1 MIRRSLRMLTVLAI
15 AGASVVLAGC
25 GSIRTWRFA
34 LDRPTGAVSPVR
46 PAVFLEGQLPS
57 TNMRELAIVEA
68 VGTGNKASAETVIG
82 AMQDEAMRWGASAI
96 VRVKI
101 DCAYSQ
107 CHGWAVAVQYVP

>member
-1 MIRRSLRMLTVLAI
+1 MIRRALAVLA
-15 AGASVVLAGC
+15 AVAVLAGC
-25 GSIRTWRFA
+25 GSIRTYRFA
-34 LDRPTGAVSPVR
+34 LDRPAGAMSPAR

-82 AMQDEAMRWGASAI
+82 AMQDEATRWGASAI

-107 CHGWAVAVQYVP
+107 CHGWGVAVQFVP